1 MSQKDTL
8 SHKKTFYVTT
18 PIYYVNDK
26 PHIGHAYTTVA
37 ADIISRYK
45 RMCGYDVFF
54 LTGTDEHG
62 QKMEQ
67 SAEKQGIKPIELA
80 DKNNARFRELW
91 KILNISNDDFIR
103 TTQDRHK
110 KAVWEMIRKMQEK
123 GDIYL
128 GEYEGWYCTPCEAY
142 WTETQLMEGNL
153 CPDCGRETAKLK
165 ESSYF
170 FKMSKY
176 QDAILE
182 HINKNPD
189 FIRPE
194 SRRNEIISFIK
205 EGLRD
210 LSISR
215 INFSWGIP
223 MEENPKHVI
232 YVWVDALTNY
242 LSALGYF
249 DKDSERKKY
258 WPADFH
264 LVGKDIL
271 RFHTVY
277 WPAMLLSA
285 GIELPKSVFAHG
297 WWTVDGQKMS
307 KSMGNAIDP
316 VWLVDTFGIDAF
328 RYFLMREVP
337 FGLDGDFSFKA
348 LIHRI
353 NGDLANDLGNLVSR
367 TAGMVKKYFDG
378 VIPAYT
384 DKDSLDE
391 NVYNAVAK
399 SAKEADINLNK
410 MAYNKALLSIWESI
424 GAMNRYIDD
433 AKPWVLAKDESK
445 KGRLGSVLYTVLDGL
460 RAISHLI
467 YPFMPDTAYEIR
479 RQIGAD
485 DNINLADEE
494 EISRMGILKSGV
506 KLPESKSI
514 FPRLD
519 EKEMLEKI
527 SSTINPPKEEKK
539 DEKPLIDF
547 SVFEQVEIKAGKILE
562 AENVKKS
569 EKLLKLKVDVGDG
582 GRTIVAGI
590 AKSYNPDDLKGKTI
604 AVIANLKPAKLM
616 GIESQGMVL
625 AAFDGERHNVM
636 ILPDSVPAGT
646 RIK

>member
-1 MSQKDTL
+1 MQ
-8 SHKKTFYVTT
+8 KTFYVTT

-37 ADIISRYK
+37 ADVISRYK

-67 SAEKQGIKPIELA
+67 SAQKQGIKPIELA
-80 DKNNARFRELW
+80 DRNNARFRELW

-103 TTQDRHK
+103 TTQSRHK
-110 KAVWEMIRKMQEK
+110 EAVWEMIRKMQSS

-142 WTETQLMEGNL
+142 WTETQLLEGNL
-153 CPDCGRETAKLK
+153 CPDCGRETSKLK

-176 QDAILE
+176 EDAILE

-223 MEENPKHVI
+223 MEENEKHVI

-242 LSALGYF
+242 LSALCYF
-249 DKDSERKKY
+249 DNESERKKY
-258 WPADFH
+258 WPANYH
-264 LVGKDIL
+264 IVGKDIL

-277 WPAMLLSA
+277 WPAMLMSA

-316 VWLVDTFGIDAF
+316 VWLVDTFSRDSF

-367 TAGMVKKYFDG
+367 TCSMVKKYFNG
-378 VIPAYT
+378 MIPEYSVSDA
-384 DKDSLDE
+384 LDE
-391 NVYNAVAK
+391 NIYKAVEK
-399 SAKEADINLNK
+399 SSKEADEHITNLSF
-410 MAYNKALLSIWESI
+410 NKALLSIWESI
-424 GAMNRYIDD
+424 SAMNRYIDD
-433 AKPWVLAKDESK
+433 AKPWALAKDEAN

-460 RAISHLI
+460 RAVSHLI
-467 YPFMPDTAYEIR
+467 YPFMPETAMEIR
-479 RQIGAD
+479 KQIGSD
-485 DNINLADEE
+485 DNINVSEE
-494 EISRMGILKSGV
+494 KYIYKMKLLKSGGMLGEI
-506 KLPESKSI
+506 KNI
-514 FPRLD
+514 FPRID
-519 EKEMLEKI
+519 EKEMLEKVY
-527 SSTINPPKEEKK
+527 SSQNKPENNPVQEN
-539 DEKPLIDF
+539 LIDF
-547 SVFEQVEIKAGKILE
+547 SVFEQVELKAGKVLE

-569 EKLLKLKVDVGDG
+569 EKLLKFKIDVGDG
-582 GRTIVAGI
+582 GRTIVSGI
-590 AKSYNPDDLKGKTI
+590 AKSYKPEDLLGKTI
-604 AVIANLKPAKLM
+604 AVVTNLKPAKLM
-616 GIESQGMVL
+616 GIESCGMIL
-625 AAFDGERHNVM
+625 AAFNGERHFVM
-636 ILPDSVPAGT
+636 ELPESIPAGT

>member
-8 SHKKTFYVTT
+8 SHKKTFYVTP

-506 KLPESKSI
+506 KLPDSKSI

-527 SSTINPPKEEKK
+527 ASTINPPKEEKK

>member
-1 MSQKDTL
+1 MSQ
-8 SHKKTFYVTT
+8 KKTFYVTT

-67 SAEKQGIKPIELA
+67 SAEKQNMKPIELA

-91 KILNISNDDFIR
+91 KILNISHDDFIR
-103 TTQDRHK
+103 TTQERHK
-110 KAVWEMIRKMQEK
+110 KSVLAIIKKMQEK

-182 HINKNPD
+182 HINNHPE

-223 MEENPKHVI
+223 MEENSKHVI

-249 DKDSERKKY
+249 DEESDKKKY

-277 WPAMLLSA
+277 WPAMLISA

-316 VWLVDTFGIDAF
+316 VWLSETFGIDAF

-367 TAGMVKKYFDG
+367 TIGMVKKYFDG

-384 DKDSLDE
+384 DKDELDE
-391 NVYNAVAK
+391 NVHNAVSK
-399 SAKEADINLNK
+399 SAQEADMHLNQ

-433 AKPWVLAKDESK
+433 AKPWVLAKDEAN

-460 RAISHLI
+460 RAVSHLV
-467 YPFMPDTAYEIR
+467 YPFMPDTAFEIR

-485 DNINLADEE
+485 DNINLSDEKALCDVC
-494 EISRMGILKSGV
+494 ILKSGI
-506 KLPESKSI
+506 KLNNSKNI
-514 FPRLD
+514 FPRID

-527 SSTINPPKEEKK
+527 AAPAKEEKK
-539 DEKPLIDF
+539 EEHTLIDF
-547 SVFEQVEIKAGKILE
+547 SVFEQVELKAGKIID

-582 GRTIVAGI
+582 GRIIVAGI
-590 AKSYNPDDLKGKTI
+590 AKSYNPEDLKGKTI
-604 AVIANLKPAKLM
+604 AVAANLKPAKLM
-616 GIESQGMVL
+616 GIESQVLVL
-625 AAFDGERHNVM
+625 AAFDGECHNVM
-636 ILPDSVPAGT
+636 ILPDTVPAGT

>member
-1 MSQKDTL
+1 MSQ
-8 SHKKTFYVTT
+8 KKTFYVTT

-67 SAEKQGIKPIELA
+67 SAQKQGMQPIQLA

-103 TTQDRHK
+103 TTQERHK
-110 KAVWEMIRKMQEK
+110 KAVLEMIKKMQAK

-182 HINKNPD
+182 HINNNPD

-249 DKDSERKKY
+249 EENSERKKY

-316 VWLVDTFGIDAF
+316 VWLVETFGIDAF

-367 TAGMVKKYFDG
+367 TTGMVKKYFDG

-384 DKDSLDE
+384 DKDVLDE
-391 NVYNAVAK
+391 NVHNAVAK
-399 SAKEADINLNK
+399 SALEADVNLNK

-433 AKPWVLAKDESK
+433 AKPWVLAKDEDK

-460 RAISHLI
+460 RAVSHLL
-467 YPFMPDTAYEIR
+467 YPFMPDTAFEIR

-485 DNINLADEE
+485 DNINLEDEKS
-494 EISRMGILKSGV
+494 ISKVCILKSGI
-506 KLPESKSI
+506 KLPESKNI

-527 SSTINPPKEEKK
+527 ASSVSPVKEEAKA
-539 DEKPLIDF
+539 EQTLIDF
-547 SVFEQVEIKAGKILE
+547 SVFEQVELKAGKVLE

-604 AVIANLKPAKLM
+604 AVVANLKPVKLM

>member
-1 MSQKDTL
+1 MSQ
-8 SHKKTFYVTT
+8 KKTFYVTT

-67 SAEKQGIKPIELA
+67 SAQKQGMKPIELA

-110 KAVWEMIRKMQEK
+110 KSVLAIIKKMQEK

-142 WTETQLMEGNL
+142 WTETQLMEGSL

-170 FKMSKY
+170 FKMSRY

-182 HINKNPD
+182 HINNHPE

-249 DKDSERKKY
+249 DEESDRKKY

-277 WPAMLLSA
+277 WPAMLMSA

-367 TAGMVKKYFDG
+367 TTGMVRKYFDG

-384 DKDSLDE
+384 DKDALDE
-391 NVYNAVAK
+391 NVHNAIAK
-399 SAKEADINLNK
+399 SASEADMHLNK

-433 AKPWVLAKDESK
+433 AKPWVLAKDEAN

-460 RAISHLI
+460 RAVSHLV
-467 YPFMPDTAYEIR
+467 YPFMPDTAFEIR

-485 DNINLADEE
+485 DNINLSDEK
-494 EISRMGILKSGV
+494 SLSSVCILKSGI
-506 KLPESKSI
+506 KLPETKNI
-514 FPRLD
+514 FPRID

-527 SSTINPPKEEKK
+527 AASTAPAKEEKK
-539 DEKPLIDF
+539 EEQTLIDF
-547 SVFEQVEIKAGKILE
+547 SLFEQVELKAGKVLE

-569 EKLLKLKVDVGDG
+569 EKLLKLKVDVGEG

-590 AKSYNPDDLKGKTI
+590 AKSYNPEDLKGKTI
-604 AVIANLKPAKLM
+604 AVVANLKPAKLM

-636 ILPDSVPAGT
+636 ILPDTVPAGT

>member
-1 MSQKDTL
+1 MSQ
-8 SHKKTFYVTT
+8 KKTFYVTT

-67 SAEKQGIKPIELA
+67 SAQKQGMKPIELA

-110 KAVWEMIRKMQEK
+110 KSVLAMLKKMQEK

-182 HINKNPD
+182 HINNHPD

-249 DKDSERKKY
+249 DEESDKKKY

-277 WPAMLLSA
+277 WPAMLMSA

-316 VWLVDTFGIDAF
+316 VWLVETFGIDAF

-348 LIHRI
+348 LIHRV

-367 TAGMVKKYFDG
+367 TTGMVKKYFDG

-384 DKDSLDE
+384 DKDVLDE
-391 NVYNAVAK
+391 NVHNAIAK
-399 SAKEADINLNK
+399 SASEADIHLNK

-433 AKPWVLAKDESK
+433 AKPWVLAKDEAN
-445 KGRLGSVLYTVLDGL
+445 KGRLGSVLYTVLDGI
-460 RAISHLI
+460 RAVSHLV
-467 YPFMPDTAYEIR
+467 YPFMPDTAFEIR

-485 DNINLADEE
+485 DNINLSDEKAL
-494 EISRMGILKSGV
+494 SSVCILKSGV
-506 KLPESKSI
+506 KLPDSKNI
-514 FPRLD
+514 FPRID

-527 SSTINPPKEEKK
+527 AASTAPAKEEKK
-539 DEKPLIDF
+539 EEQTLIDF
-547 SVFEQVEIKAGKILE
+547 SVFEQVELKAGKVLE

-590 AKSYNPDDLKGKTI
+590 AKSYNPEDLKGRTI
-604 AVIANLKPAKLM
+604 AVVANLKPAKLM

-625 AAFDGERHNVM
+625 AVFDGERHNVM
-636 ILPDSVPAGT
+636 ILPDTVPAGT

>member
-1 MSQKDTL
+1 MSQ
-8 SHKKTFYVTT
+8 KKTFYVTT

-67 SAEKQGIKPIELA
+67 SAQKQGMKPIELA

-110 KAVWEMIRKMQEK
+110 KSVLAMLKKMQEK

-182 HINKNPD
+182 HINNHPD

-249 DKDSERKKY
+249 DEESDKKKY

-277 WPAMLLSA
+277 WPAMLMSA

-316 VWLVDTFGIDAF
+316 VWLVETFGIDAF

-348 LIHRI
+348 LIHRV

-367 TAGMVKKYFDG
+367 TTGMVKKYFDG

-384 DKDSLDE
+384 DKDVLDE
-391 NVYNAVAK
+391 NVHNAIAK
-399 SAKEADINLNK
+399 SASEADMHLNK

-433 AKPWVLAKDESK
+433 AKPWVLAKDEAN
-445 KGRLGSVLYTVLDGL
+445 KGRLGSVLYTVLDGI
-460 RAISHLI
+460 RAVSHLV
-467 YPFMPDTAYEIR
+467 YPFMPDTAFEIR

-485 DNINLADEE
+485 DNINLSDEKAL
-494 EISRMGILKSGV
+494 SSVCILKSGV
-506 KLPESKSI
+506 KLPDSKNI
-514 FPRLD
+514 FPRID

-527 SSTINPPKEEKK
+527 AASTAPAKEEKK
-539 DEKPLIDF
+539 EEQTLIDF
-547 SVFEQVEIKAGKILE
+547 SVFEQVELKAGKVLE

-590 AKSYNPDDLKGKTI
+590 AKSYNPEDLKGKTI
-604 AVIANLKPAKLM
+604 AVVANLKPAKLM

-625 AAFDGERHNVM
+625 AVFDGERHNVM
-636 ILPDSVPAGT
+636 ILPDTVPAGT

>member
-1 MSQKDTL
+1 MSQ
-8 SHKKTFYVTT
+8 KKTFYVTT

-67 SAEKQGIKPIELA
+67 SAQKQGMKPIELA

-103 TTQDRHK
+103 TTQGRHK
-110 KAVWEMIRKMQEK
+110 KSVLAMLKKMQEK

-182 HINKNPD
+182 HINNHPD

-249 DKDSERKKY
+249 DEESDKKKY

-277 WPAMLLSA
+277 WPAMLMSA

-316 VWLVDTFGIDAF
+316 VWLVETFGIDAF

-348 LIHRI
+348 LIHRV

-367 TAGMVKKYFDG
+367 TTGMVKKYFDG

-384 DKDSLDE
+384 DKDVLDE
-391 NVYNAVAK
+391 NVHNAIAK
-399 SAKEADINLNK
+399 SASEADMHLNK

-433 AKPWVLAKDESK
+433 AKPWVLAKDEAN
-445 KGRLGSVLYTVLDGL
+445 KGRLGSVLYTVLDGI
-460 RAISHLI
+460 RAVSHLV
-467 YPFMPDTAYEIR
+467 YPFMPDTAFEIR

-485 DNINLADEE
+485 DNINLSDEKAL
-494 EISRMGILKSGV
+494 SSVCILKSGV
-506 KLPESKSI
+506 KLPDSKNI
-514 FPRLD
+514 IPRID

-527 SSTINPPKEEKK
+527 AASTAPAKEEKK
-539 DEKPLIDF
+539 EEQTLIDF
-547 SVFEQVEIKAGKILE
+547 SVFEQVELKAGKVLE

-590 AKSYNPDDLKGKTI
+590 AKSYNPENLKGKTI
-604 AVIANLKPAKLM
+604 AVVANLKPAKLM

-625 AAFDGERHNVM
+625 AVFDGERHNVM
-636 ILPDSVPAGT
+636 ILPDTVPAGT

>member
-1 MSQKDTL
+1 MSQ
-8 SHKKTFYVTT
+8 KKTFYVTT

-67 SAEKQGIKPIELA
+67 SAEKQNMKPIELA

-91 KILNISNDDFIR
+91 KILNISHDDFIR
-103 TTQDRHK
+103 TTQERHK
-110 KAVWEMIRKMQEK
+110 KSVLAIIKKMQEK

-182 HINKNPD
+182 HINNHPE

-223 MEENPKHVI
+223 MEENSKHVI
-232 YVWVDALTNY
+232 YVWVDALTNS

-249 DKDSERKKY
+249 DEESDKKKY

-277 WPAMLLSA
+277 WPAMLISA

-316 VWLVDTFGIDAF
+316 VWLSETFGIDAF

-367 TAGMVKKYFDG
+367 TIGMVKKYFDG

-384 DKDSLDE
+384 DKDELDE
-391 NVYNAVAK
+391 NVHNAVSK
-399 SAKEADINLNK
+399 SAQEADMHLNQ

-433 AKPWVLAKDESK
+433 AKPWVLAKDEAN

-460 RAISHLI
+460 RAVSHLV
-467 YPFMPDTAYEIR
+467 YPFMPDTAFEIR

-485 DNINLADEE
+485 DNINLSDEKALCDVC
-494 EISRMGILKSGV
+494 ILKSGI
-506 KLPESKSI
+506 KLNNSKNI
-514 FPRLD
+514 FPRID

-527 SSTINPPKEEKK
+527 AAPAKEEKK
-539 DEKPLIDF
+539 EEHTLIDF
-547 SVFEQVEIKAGKILE
+547 SVFEQVELKAGKIID

-582 GRTIVAGI
+582 GRIIVAGI
-590 AKSYNPDDLKGKTI
+590 AKSYNPEDLKGKTI
-604 AVIANLKPAKLM
+604 AVAANLKPAKLM

-625 AAFDGERHNVM
+625 AAFDGECHNVM
-636 ILPDSVPAGT
+636 ILPDTVPAGT

>member
-1 MSQKDTL
+1 MAQ
-8 SHKKTFYVTT
+8 KKTFYLTT

-37 ADIISRYK
+37 ADTICRYK

-67 SAEKQGIKPIELA
+67 SAEKQGMLPIELA
-80 DKNNARFRELW
+80 DKNSVRFKELW
-91 KILNISNDDFIR
+91 KLLNITNDDFIR
-103 TTQDRHK
+103 TTEERHK
-110 KAVWEMIRKMQEK
+110 KSVYEIIKRMQNK

-142 WTETQLMEGNL
+142 WTETQLMDGNR
-153 CPDCGRETAKLK
+153 CPDCGRETSKLK
-165 ESSYF
+165 EPSYF

-182 HINKNPD
+182 HINNNPD

-194 SRRNEIISFIK
+194 SRRNEIIAFIK

-223 MEENPKHVI
+223 MEADPKHVI
-232 YVWVDALTNY
+232 YVWVDALTSY
-242 LSALGYF
+242 LSPLGYF
-249 DKDSERKKY
+249 NENSDKKKF
-258 WPADFH
+258 WPVDFH

-316 VWLVDTFGIDAF
+316 VWLIDTFGVDSF

-367 TAGMVKKYFDG
+367 TTGMVKKYFGG
-378 VIPAYT
+378 VIPDYT
-384 DKDSLDE
+384 NKDIIDE
-391 NVYNAVAK
+391 NVHNAIAK
-399 SAKEADINLNK
+399 SAQETDLYINK

-433 AKPWVLAKDESK
+433 TKPWVLAKNEADIA
-445 KGRLGSVLYTVLDGL
+445 RLGSVLYTVLDGL
-460 RAISHLI
+460 RAVSHLI
-467 YPFMPDTAYEIR
+467 YPFMPDTACEIR

-485 DNINLADEE
+485 ENFNLGCEE
-494 EISRMGILKSGV
+494 DLKRVCILKSGIN
-506 KLPESKSI
+506 LPESRNI
-514 FPRLD
+514 FPRID

-527 SSTINPPKEEKK
+527 AVSTANVKEEKK
-539 DEKPLIDF
+539 VEKELIDF
-547 SVFEQVEIKAGKILE
+547 SVFEQVELRAGKVLE

-569 EKLLKLKVDVGDG
+569 EKLLKLKIDVGDG

-590 AKSYNPDDLKGKTI
+590 AKSYNPEDLKGKTI
-604 AVIANLKPAKLM
+604 AVVANLKPAKLM
-616 GIESQGMVL
+616 GIESNGMVL

>member
-1 MSQKDTL
+1 MSQ
-8 SHKKTFYVTT
+8 KKTFYVTT

-67 SAEKQGIKPIELA
+67 SAQKQGIKPIELA

-110 KAVWEMIRKMQEK
+110 KSVLAIIKKMQEK

-142 WTETQLMEGNL
+142 WTETQLMEGSL

-170 FKMSKY
+170 FKMSRY

-182 HINKNPD
+182 HINNHPE

-215 INFSWGIP
+215 INFLWGIP

-249 DKDSERKKY
+249 DEESDRKKY

-277 WPAMLLSA
+277 WPAMLMSA

-367 TAGMVKKYFDG
+367 TTGMVRKYFDG

-384 DKDSLDE
+384 DKDALDE
-391 NVYNAVAK
+391 NVHNAIAK
-399 SAKEADINLNK
+399 SASEADMHLNK

-433 AKPWVLAKDESK
+433 AKPWVLAKDEAN

-460 RAISHLI
+460 RAVSHLV
-467 YPFMPDTAYEIR
+467 YPFMPDTAFEIR

-485 DNINLADEE
+485 DNINLSDEKAL
-494 EISRMGILKSGV
+494 SSVCILKSGI
-506 KLPESKSI
+506 KLPETKNI
-514 FPRLD
+514 FPRID

-527 SSTINPPKEEKK
+527 AASTAPAKEEKK
-539 DEKPLIDF
+539 EEQTSIDF
-547 SVFEQVEIKAGKILE
+547 SLFEQVELKAGKVLE

-569 EKLLKLKVDVGDG
+569 EKLLKLKVDVGEG

-590 AKSYNPDDLKGKTI
+590 AKSYNPEDLKGKTI
-604 AVIANLKPAKLM
+604 AVVANLKPAKLM

-636 ILPDSVPAGT
+636 ILPDTVPAGT